1 MPTFSKNKGFKMKNK
16 GNFDFGSKNQ
26 GLSKAKKKAR
36 VTAANKIFMEDS
48 DHSSLMDKGKKMT
61 DAMTEI
67 NKYTDY

>member
-1 MPTFSKNKGFKMKNK
+1 MTKSPFQLKNRKKL
-16 GNFDFGSKNQ
+16 FDFKSEDQ
-26 GLSKAKKKAR
+26 ELSKAKKKAR
-36 VTAANKIFMEDS
+36 VTAADKIFMEDS

>member
-1 MPTFSKNKGFKMKNK
+1 MTTSPFQLKNRKKL
-16 GNFDFGSKNQ
+16 FDFKSEDQ
-26 GLSKAKKKAR
+26 ELSKAKKKAR
-36 VTAANKIFMEDS
+36 VTAADKIFMEDS

>member
-1 MPTFSKNKGFKMKNK
+1 MTKSQFQLKNRKKL
-16 GNFDFGSKNQ
+16 FDFKSEDQ
-26 GLSKAKKKAR
+26 ELSKAKKKAR
-36 VTAANKIFMEDS
+36 VTAADKIFMEDS